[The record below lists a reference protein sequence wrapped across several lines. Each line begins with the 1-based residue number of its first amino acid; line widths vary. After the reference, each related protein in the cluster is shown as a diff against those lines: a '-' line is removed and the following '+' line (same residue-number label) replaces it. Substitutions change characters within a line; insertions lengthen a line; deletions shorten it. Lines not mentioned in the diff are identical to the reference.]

1 MHEPHQ
7 KAGWT
12 ILVAV
17 LSALT
22 LTVVKGGEE
31 VRGSTVDVLPDESWQ
46 FDWSWRETDVP
57 LTAHLRPHLTAFD
70 ASGQKVWDNDV
81 GRGQQKI
88 YDPNDLNIQK
98 WRVYAVVGKNASVPR
113 GGYFSVLHTVRL
125 PPSTRKVRM
134 SVWRYGDTAE
144 ISEVAMVGTRC
155 PKIPSTSPSFPQM
168 SENGIRILDDTEL
181 DAHLLARE
189 KAVPQLVSN
198 GDRTELVINGKS
210 VIPRIYKG
218 SNKFNANRYPTVS
231 NYSRKGFNVF
241 AVGFK
246 LADTADPDARATAGV
261 WRADGTPDVEKI
273 RGVLREYLRRA
284 PDSYLLLNFGVA
296 PYNGWGEKHPG
307 EIFRNEK
314 GGYGIFR
321 GARVVAFRDAPRFDY
336 SKDEWPAFSYAS
348 EEFAEEASVFI
359 EKLFAAIEKMPEGK
373 AVIGAYAYGGTDG
386 QWLDLFDNSAKTEFP
401 QCGDYSDVMKR
412 RFAAYRR
419 MKRGPDAVT
428 AIPSSND
435 LWDRQ
440 NQFYGEHEETVKSDY
455 RRFMAE
461 VATEFRLKISRAIKR
476 GSGGRVLVGAYSPAG
491 GLEGFPLIA
500 ETHAQGLFESADYD
514 FFAVVPNYMREHVD
528 PVVAAI
534 YDGTCI
540 RRGKLYVSELDLR
553 CGEVRNWGFWGSD
566 FWVDNHNLAT
576 FRRKALYFAANSLT
590 HGGTYHVYDMN
601 GGWFAG
607 EGAQAVWTKVNAMAE
622 AVRPMP
628 LAPERIALVGG
639 EKFYDFQSFGKHRVV
654 PYFIREQP
662 RVALSFAGVPWN
674 QYLLE
679 EIIAQKEAELPKVV
693 VFTDLTTTTP
703 AEFDELKRR
712 YARDGRV
719 LVYVWRPGVFSP
731 EGAKI
736 EQDLGLKASPKAYGK
751 LGFADGTNTDPLMQG
766 VGGLLVPTFP
776 YYYIDYLPVMT
787 PDAAAG
793 WKTLATFKGTD
804 IAALGVRRNKDYT
817 EVYTSFPGGV
827 TPAFCRNLV
836 REAKERPLV
845 ESNEISGYGSGL
857 FYLVAQSDGKKRF
870 RLPKGVRPDE
880 VLEGPAF
887 RPDGDDHY
895 AIDLKRGDIFVLTV
909 KKEQE

>member
-1 MHEPHQ
+1 MHDSYR

-12 ILVAV
+12 VLVAI
-17 LSALT
+17 LSVLT
-22 LTVVKGGEE
+22 LTAAKGGEE
-31 VRGSTVDVLPDESWQ
+31 VRGATVDVLPDESWQ
-46 FDWSWRETDVP
+46 FDWSWREMDVP
-57 LTAHLRPHLTAFD
+57 LTTHLRPHLTAFD
-70 ASGQKVWDNDV
+70 AAGQKVWDRDV
-81 GRGQQKI
+81 GKGQQKV
-88 YDPNDLNIQK
+88 YDPKDLNIQK
-98 WRVYAVVGKNASVPR
+98 WRVYAVVGEKVSLQQ
-113 GGYFSVLHTVRL
+113 GGYFSALYTVRL
-125 PPSTRKVRM
+125 PSSTRKVRM

-144 ISEVAMVGTRC
+144 ISEVEMVGAKCRKMPT
-155 PKIPSTSPSFPQM
+155 ISSSFPQM
-168 SENGIRILDDTEL
+168 SEKGIQILSDVDL
-181 DAHLLARE
+181 DAHLVARE
-189 KAVPQLVSN
+189 KAVPRLLPN
-198 GDRTELVINGKS
+198 GDRTELVINGKPI
-210 VIPRIYKG
+210 IPRIYKG
-218 SNKFNANRYPTVS
+218 STRFNANRYPTVS

-241 AVGFK
+241 TVGFN
-246 LADTADPDARATAGV
+246 LAETANPDARATAGI

-284 PDSYLLLNFGVA
+284 PDSYLMLAFGVA

-321 GARVVAFRDAPRFDY
+321 GARVVAFRDAPTFNY
-336 SKDEWPAFSYAS
+336 AKDERPAFSYAS
-348 EEFAEEASVFI
+348 EEFADEASAFI

-373 AVIGAYAYGGTDG
+373 AVIGAYACGGTDG
-386 QWLDLFDNSAKTEFP
+386 QWLDLFDNSVKTGFH

-419 MKRGPDAVT
+419 MKRGPDAVVT
-428 AIPSSND
+428 IPSSD
-435 LWDRQ
+435 ALWDRQ

-476 GSGGRVLVGAYSPAG
+476 GSGGRVLVGSYSPAG

-500 ETHAQGLFESADYD
+500 ETHTQGLLESADYD

-534 YDGTCI
+534 YDGSCI

-553 CGEVRNWGFWGSD
+553 CSEVRNWGFWGSD
-566 FWVDNHNLAT
+566 FWVDNHSLAT
-576 FRRKALYFAANSLT
+576 FRRKALYFAANALT
-590 HGGTYHVYDMN
+590 HGGTYHFYDMD

-607 EGAQAVWTKVNAMAE
+607 KGAQEVLTKVNDMAE

-654 PYFIREQP
+654 PYFMREQP
-662 RVALSFAGVPWN
+662 RSALAFAGVPWN

-679 EIIAQKEAELPKVV
+679 EILARKEAELPKVV
-693 VFTDLTTTTP
+693 IFTDLTTTTH
-703 AEFDELKRR
+703 AEFEELKRR

-719 LVYVWRPGVFSP
+719 LVYMWRPGVFSP
-731 EGAKI
+731 DGAKI
-736 EQDLGLKASPKAYGK
+736 EQQLGIKASPGAYGK
-751 LGFADGTNTDPLMQG
+751 LGFADGSSADSLMRG

-776 YYYIDYLPVMT
+776 YYYIEYAPVMT
-787 PDAAAG
+787 PDASAG

-804 IAALGVRRNKDYT
+804 IAALGVRRSKDYT

-870 RLPKGVRPDE
+870 RLPRGVRPE
-880 VLEGPAF
+880 KVLEGPPC
-887 RPDGDDHY
+887 RSDGDDYY
-895 AIDLKRGDIFVLTV
+895 AIDLRRGDIFVLTV
-909 KKEQE
+909 K